1 MEGEKHH
8 QHQKWLDES
17 ISNGLIRELDA
28 LTIRGLQFQHVEK
41 GLLRFKFV
49 IPEHLSDKDGN
60 WHAGAIAVLIDDISV
75 GVVFSSNRRI
85 SVSVNF
91 DISYFSPAKIHEEVE
106 IEGKVVAHKDRLTLV
121 AITITKK
128 DSGEMVA
135 FAKQWM
141 SSTSIQ
147 MTLGSSK
154 L

>member
-1 MEGEKHH
+1 M
-8 QHQKWLDES
+8 DES

-49 IPEHLSDKDGN
+49 IPEHLS
-60 WHAGAIAVLIDDISV
+60 
-75 GVVFSSNRRI
+75 
-85 SVSVNF
+85 
-91 DISYFSPAKIHEEVE
+91 EEVE
-106 IEGKVVAHKDRLTLV
+106 IYGKVVAHKDRLTLV

-128 DSGEMVA
+128 DSGELVA

-141 SSTSIQ
+141 SSTSIE